1 MRYFALVEDWP
12 GESMVYFR
20 ELPGCFSS
28 KPTYEEALKAAPAA
42 IASYLNWLK
51 KNDLSIVEEN
61 DGKIEV
67 VVKERLAALNDQ
79 IGPRFETDLAPPGDV
94 EIDNALDV
102 AAAARAEVHELY
114 ESVPQQ
120 YRYISKSPGAWS
132 LTQHLQHIVE
142 SEAGYISCLAEQPAA
157 TSGSALPSNLSMALF
172 DNAMDHELLLRGL
185 SPAERERIFMHEGEE
200 WTAAK
205 VLRRMTEHLREH
217 YLWMVTIAEQL
228 RTR

>member
-12 GESMVYFR
+12 GGSMVYFR

-28 KPTYEEALKAAPAA
+28 EPTYEEALKAAPAA

-51 KNDLSIVEEN
+51 KNDLDIVEEN

-67 VVKERLAALNDQ
+67 VVKERLAALDQ

-94 EIDNALDV
+94 EIDNALNV
-102 AAAARAEVHELY
+102 AAVARAELLELY
-114 ESVPQQ
+114 DSAPQQ
-120 YRYISKSPGAWS
+120 YRDLSKSPGAWS

-142 SEAGYISCLAEQPAA
+142 SEAWYISRLTEQPAA
-157 TSGSALPSNLSMALF
+157 TSDSALPSDLSMALF
-172 DNAMDHELLLRGL
+172 DDAMDHELLLRGL
-185 SPAERERIFMHEGEE
+185 SLAERERIFLHEGAE

-205 VLRRMTEHLREH
+205 VLRRMTKHLREH
-217 YLWMVTIAEQL
+217 YPWMVTIADQL
-228 RTR
+228 STK

>member
-20 ELPGCFSS
+20 ELPGCFPSA
-28 KPTYEEALKAAPAA
+28 PTREEALKAAPAA

-51 KNDLSIVEEN
+51 KNDLNIVEEN

-79 IGPRFETDLAPPGDV
+79 SGPRFETDLAPPGGV
-94 EIDNALDV
+94 EIDTALNV
-102 AAAARAEVHELY
+102 AAAARVEVLELY
-114 ESVPQQ
+114 EGVPQR
-120 YRYISKSPGAWS
+120 YRSISLSPGAWS
-132 LTQHLQHIVE
+132 LTRHLQHIVE
-142 SEAGYISCLAEQPAA
+142 SEAWYISRLAEQPVAA
-157 TSGSALPSNLSMALF
+157 SGGTLPSDLSMALF

-185 SPAERERIFMHEGEE
+185 SQAERERIFLHEGEE

-205 VLRRMTEHLREH
+205 VLRRLTGHLREH
-217 YLWMVTIAEQL
+217 YPRMVAIAGQL
-228 RTR
+228 STK